1 MAYKC
6 LLIDDD
12 PAALAVM
19 ELYLAKIPSF
29 QLLGKCENAIE
40 AMDFLRNQTV
50 DLMVLDIEMPHLTG
64 IDFLKTLPH
73 PPKAIITSANK
84 EYALEGFELNV
95 LDYILK
101 PVSFERF
108 MKAINRFLSSETSE
122 TPDHLPD
129 EKIESGIL
137 YLKENKKMVKL
148 HINDILYIE
157 SLKDYVKVYARDK
170 NVVTKQT
177 LQFFEEKLPHE
188 TFLRIH
194 KSFIVSVT
202 NIEAFSASTIEI
214 GNKELPIGRMYKDFV
229 LNFLNQNYSKA

>member
-1 MAYKC
+1 MLFRSK
-6 LLIDDD
+6 
-12 PAALAVM
+12 
-19 ELYLAKIPSF
+19 
-29 QLLGKCENAIE
+29 
-40 AMDFLRNQTV
+40 
-50 DLMVLDIEMPHLTG
+50 
-64 IDFLKTLPH
+64 
-73 PPKAIITSANK
+73 
-84 EYALEGFELNV
+84 LNV

-108 MKAINRFLSSETSE
+108 RKAINRFLISESTETS
-122 TPDHLPD
+122 DHLAD

-157 SLKDYVKVYARDK
+157 SLKDYVKVFARDK

-177 LQFFEEKLPHE
+177 LAFFEEKLPHE
-188 TFLRIH
+188 AFLRIH

-214 GNKELPIGRMYKDFV
+214 GKKELPIGRMYKDFV
-229 LNFLNQNYSKA
+229 SNFLNQNNSKA